1 VVLWEIP
8 VIESMVWIVVVV
20 SDQRLQVNIPFLDDD
35 ILPAVLDGI
44 LVISIAGMT
53 VNRCVRASE
62 L

>member
-1 VVLWEIP
+1 
-8 VIESMVWIVVVV
+8 MVWIVVVV